1 MRRLA
6 IAVLAMLAACTQSLS
21 EDGFS
26 VCHPL
31 CRCTGSPL
39 PGAQQSCTE
48 DCMTRFAR
56 SPLGDAC
63 IACVVEHADRCAT
76 LLDDCSPVCTQPV
89 PLASDAEGRAPGI
102 EDVR

>member
-6 IAVLAMLAACTQSLS
+6 IAVLVVLGACTQSLS
-21 EDGFS
+21 ERGFS

-31 CRCTGSPL
+31 CRCTDSRL
-39 PGAQQSCTE
+39 PGVQQGCTE
-48 DCMTRFAR
+48 DCVIRFAR
-56 SPLGDAC
+56 NPLGDAC

-89 PLASDAEGRAPGI
+89 PLESYAEGFAPGN
-102 EDVR
+102 EEVR

>member
-1 MRRLA
+1 
-6 IAVLAMLAACTQSLS
+6 
-21 EDGFS
+21 
-26 VCHPL
+26 
-31 CRCTGSPL
+31 
-39 PGAQQSCTE
+39 
-48 DCMTRFAR
+48 MTRFAR

-76 LLDDCSPVCTQPV
+76 LLADCTPVCTQPV